1 MKKNRIYILLMIV
14 LVIVISVISGWDDFD
29 TKKQLQA
36 EREKAEKRLE
46 SSKKI
51 KFKDLF
57 NGKDLSGWIIYGTE
71 KWYVEDGLLVC
82 ESGPDAKYGYLGTE
96 NFYKNFV
103 LNLEFMQEA
112 NGNSG
117 VFFRSTVEGTKVS
130 GWQVEVAPPG
140 LYTGGIYE
148 SYGRGWLIKPSEVKD
163 SSLQMGDWNK
173 LTVKVYEDTV
183 TTWLNGE
190 QMITYSDKKIGEA
203 NGRIALQIHD
213 GGGIK
218 VKWKNIKIQ
227 EL

>member
-148 SYGRGWLIKPSEVKD
+148 SYGRGWLIKPSEGKD

>member
-1 MKKNRIYILLMIV
+1 MIV

-51 KFKDLF
+51 NFKDLF

-117 VFFRSTVEGTKVS
+117 VFFRSTVEGTKES

-148 SYGRGWLIKPSEVKD
+148 SYGRGWLIKPSKGKD

-203 NGRIALQIHD
+203 NGRIALQIQD

-218 VKWKNIKIQ
+218 VKWKNIKIK